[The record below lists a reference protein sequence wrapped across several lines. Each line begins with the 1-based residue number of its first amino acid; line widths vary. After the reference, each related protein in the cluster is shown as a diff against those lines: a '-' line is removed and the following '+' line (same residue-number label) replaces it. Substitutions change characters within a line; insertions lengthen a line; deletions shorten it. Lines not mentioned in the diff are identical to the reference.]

1 MKKIRLNDEQWK
13 KLQALALIPMREKG
27 DMPGAPT
34 SSSRLSSHGLI
45 AVDENEREYITD
57 QGVLRLKQGR

>member
-13 KLQALALIPMREKG
+13 KLQGLPQTPILDHGEML
-27 DMPGAPT
+27 DAPR

-45 AVDENEREYITD
+45 ATDHTGREYITD
-57 QGVLRLKQGR
+57 QGVQRLNQGR